1 MDIGVRI
8 AYLRKQANMTQAGL
22 ADTLHVSPKTVSKWE
37 NGYGLPDVKI
47 LPPLSAALG
56 VDVDFL
62 LTGRSKSAQDPFDH
76 AENSCETSPARS
88 AWAPPPKGIYRLRL
102 HQVTHSNL
110 SGWVLFFAIVI
121 LILALVGAPVEVL
134 NDAGDEYLPTAI
146 INFLY
151 RPNATAADA
160 TAAWGI
166 AIDVVWIAVF
176 VLFAVLCI
184 VGISS
189 AMNGREDYLSR
200 CAAMQ
205 FIGLAVVSVLTFI
218 GCMIVNIYGG
228 EIYMRPS
235 PVFVILIICA
245 CVYTILCRLAL
256 MNNKKLGRFKGVSAL
271 VLAVTMA
278 ASITFC
284 VLPNTIVPTV
294 FAADSVQIS
303 DWDIQLRQDD
313 YEINSTDFVYFDGYS
328 TVAVRSNIKLQGI
341 SPSNATY
348 RCTYADGHS
357 EIRTLVISPIRYIRT
372 AYKGGSY
379 YNFFRVELRFDA
391 PPTASFS
398 DFKVSFQ
405 FLENK
410 EQTVFTVESNSVE
423 ILPPESAA
431 AAFWDAGGE
440 IFHAGGS
447 VEKGEEF
454 DLLWDLTFPQET
466 VVQGYASNL
475 SDVQLFYAFGE
486 YALVDVDEQS
496 GEIYELSGHGKEA
509 MLEKQANILV
519 PVYKVK
525 DGDVYKTEQCMELRL
540 HIRTIPLL
548 QRFACVRILTDSGE
562 IPILAEWGDDLII
575 ERYMQNL

>member
-88 AWAPPPKGIYRLRL
+88 AWTPPPKGIYRLRL

-200 CAAMQ
+200 CAAIQ

-235 PVFVILIICA
+235 PVFVVLIICA

-294 FAADSVQIS
+294 FVADSVQIS

-313 YEINSTDFVYFDGYS
+313 YEINGTDIVYFDGYS
-328 TVAVRSNIKLQGI
+328 TIAVRANIKLQNVI
-341 SPSNATY
+341 PSNATY
-348 RCTYADGHS
+348 RCTKADGQS
-357 EIRTLVISPIRYIRT
+357 EIRTLIVSPIRYIRT

-379 YNFFRVELRFDA
+379 YNFFNVDLRFDA
-391 PPTASFS
+391 PSTASFS
-398 DFKVSFQ
+398 DFKCTLQ
-405 FLENK
+405 FFEDK
-410 EQTVFTVESNSVE
+410 EQNKFTLKSNSVE
-423 ILPPESAA
+423 ILPPKSAA

-447 VEKGEEF
+447 VEMGEEF
-454 DLLWDLTFPQET
+454 DLLWDISFPQT
-466 VVQGYASNL
+466 AGVQGYASNL
-475 SDVQLFYAFGE
+475 SDVQLFFALGE
-486 YALVDVDEQS
+486 YILVNVDKEE
-496 GEIYELSGHGKEA
+496 GEIYELAGYENEIG
-509 MLEKQANILV
+509 LEKQTNISI

-525 DGDVYKTEQCMELRL
+525 SGDGYKLERRMDLRL

-548 QRFACVRILTDSGE
+548 HRVGFVRIFTDQGVV
-562 IPILAEWGDDLII
+562 PILAEWDDDLII